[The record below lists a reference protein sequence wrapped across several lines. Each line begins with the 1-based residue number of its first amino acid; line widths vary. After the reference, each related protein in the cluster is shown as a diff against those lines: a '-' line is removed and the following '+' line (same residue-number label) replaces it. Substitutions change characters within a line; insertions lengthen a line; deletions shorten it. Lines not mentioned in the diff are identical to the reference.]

1 MAQFC
6 VEPEPG
12 GLTEIFRTDYE
23 HWAIYMEGGDVI
35 HLGPPSEY
43 PGAGSSS
50 INSILSGRAEVKQ
63 QPLRDVAGGCRY
75 RVNNYLD
82 HKYRPQPVY
91 KSISAAKEMVGE
103 EKKYSVLSMN
113 CERFA
118 TELRYGAASS
128 RQVEHAMCVLI
139 GMLIIFIML
148 IILVP
153 WLAALLAPSKKSR
166 QNQLQ
171 PDEATGCCI
180 RSRCGDQWRGPPTA
194 TLSAWHSHLGSM

>member
-1 MAQFC
+1 MQEQQNPRA
-6 VEPEPG
+6 PG
-12 GLTEIFRTDYE
+12 HHGS
-23 HWAIYMEGGDVI
+23 G
-35 HLGPPSEY
+35 EY

-50 INSILSGRAEVKQ
+50 INSILSSRAEVKQ
-63 QPLRDVAGGCRY
+63 QPLRD
-75 RVNNYLD
+75 VNNYLD

-91 KSISAAKEMVGE
+91 KSIGAAKEMVGE

-113 CERFA
+113 CEHFV

-128 RQVEHAMCVLI
+128 SQVEHAMCVLI

-148 IILVP
+148 IILVT

-166 QNQLQ
+166 QNQFQ
-171 PDEATGCCI
+171 PEEATGCCI
-180 RSRCGDQWRGPPTA
+180 RSRCGGQWRGPPTA

>member
-35 HLGPPSEY
+35 HLGPPTL
-43 PGAGSSS
+43 GDT
-50 INSILSGRAEVKQ
+50 LS
-63 QPLRDVAGGCRY
+63 DS
-75 RVNNYLD
+75 
-82 HKYRPQPVY
+82 RPQPVY

-128 RQVEHAMCVLI
+128 RQVEHAMCVVI

-166 QNQLQ
+166 QNQFQ